1 MQRHTLLWRTGR
13 KSDMKEYIKGA
24 GGTVVSKSI
33 LEGTSRLRWFFRQ
46 EAGHG
51 NGWIAFGDKDTQEY
65 VDNPDN
71 MAVVDFNVLAN
82 IEPAV
87 VNVFYLPA
95 GTDLEFRSDGTGAYF
110 INTQTGEEIRE
121 RAKNPLQEAFDRNLK
136 FLNQETYP
144 EELFRGLFQKSGKLK
159 TVVIGKADFP
169 SGEVVLADPLAYL
182 GSEYTITL
190 EKQIPKG
197 SYPVELAVCPSK
209 LAGMRIVAARL
220 TVSGKESVRHEIAMP
235 KGSKIE
241 DLGKSGVWG
250 FFGVDTGMACFTDS
264 KVAQKYKEFI
274 QNWQEKNPG
283 KNKYTDYFAAFFKES
298 GQKFPEVQREGGD
311 FILWQIPDTRY
322 KLPMFA
328 SGFGD
333 GIYSGYWGLDVKGK
347 PAELVI
353 PFINPEYI

>member
-1 MQRHTLLWRTGR
+1 MGPQSRNSFYCTFWQIRVRYMQRHTLLWRTGR

-121 RAKNPLQEAFDRNLK
+121 RAKNPLQEAF
-136 FLNQETYP
+136 E
-144 EELFRGLFQKSGKLK
+144 
-159 TVVIGKADFP
+159 IGRAH
-169 SGEVVLADPLAYL
+169 V
-182 GSEYTITL
+182 
-190 EKQIPKG
+190 
-197 SYPVELAVCPSK
+197 
-209 LAGMRIVAARL
+209 
-220 TVSGKESVRHEIAMP
+220 
-235 KGSKIE
+235 
-241 DLGKSGVWG
+241 
-250 FFGVDTGMACFTDS
+250 
-264 KVAQKYKEFI
+264 
-274 QNWQEKNPG
+274 
-283 KNKYTDYFAAFFKES
+283 
-298 GQKFPEVQREGGD
+298 
-311 FILWQIPDTRY
+311 
-322 KLPMFA
+322 
-328 SGFGD
+328 
-333 GIYSGYWGLDVKGK
+333 
-347 PAELVI
+347 
-353 PFINPEYI
+353 

>member
-1 MQRHTLLWRTGR
+1 MPL
-13 KSDMKEYIKGA
+13 A
-24 GGTVVSKSI
+24 SI

-144 EELFRGLFQKSGKLK
+144 EELFRPFPWPASCRKNHLSLDVPSRIDLLT
-159 TVVIGKADFP
+159 TVPPA
-169 SGEVVLADPLAYL
+169 PL
-182 GSEYTITL
+182 
-190 EKQIPKG
+190 
-197 SYPVELAVCPSK
+197 
-209 LAGMRIVAARL
+209 
-220 TVSGKESVRHEIAMP
+220 
-235 KGSKIE
+235 
-241 DLGKSGVWG
+241 
-250 FFGVDTGMACFTDS
+250 
-264 KVAQKYKEFI
+264 
-274 QNWQEKNPG
+274 
-283 KNKYTDYFAAFFKES
+283 
-298 GQKFPEVQREGGD
+298 
-311 FILWQIPDTRY
+311 
-322 KLPMFA
+322 
-328 SGFGD
+328 
-333 GIYSGYWGLDVKGK
+333 IYS
-347 PAELVI
+347 
-353 PFINPEYI
+353 FISDFLPVLHNKVCLCIYLTLICQKVQ